1 MPLPMGV
8 ANAGAK
14 LILNDLL
21 DSQVETAVS
30 RLRAD
35 IPMAMVEGVAAF
47 VVEHR
52 PSSLI
57 RRASSVEEVAN
68 MVVYVAYTQ
77 ASSTTGAALRVDG
90 GVVDTLA

>member
-47 VVEHR
+47 VVKLR

-57 RRASSVEEVAN
+57 RRASSVEEVVSWWS
-68 MVVYVAYTQ
+68 M
-77 ASSTTGAALRVDG
+77 SLPRRRLPLRRCIEG
-90 GVVDTLA
+90 GWWRG